1 MFTGIVTEVGRIA
14 AVARQAGGTRL
25 DIEAPRTARGLT
37 RGGSVAVDGVC
48 LTAIRIARTS
58 FSVQVV
64 PESLRR
70 STLGEASAGRRVNLE
85 RPLRGSG
92 ELGGHFVQGHVDAR
106 ARVMRLD
113 RSGKEAI
120 LALQL
125 PATLK
130 GLVVEK
136 GSIAVDGVSLTV
148 ASVSSRGFTVAL
160 IPHTRK
166 ATTLDRLSEGSFVNL
181 EADILAK
188 YVRSILDRAPARARA
203 GRSGKARS

>member
-14 AVARQAGGTRL
+14 RVAPEAAGWRL
-25 DIEAPRTARGLT
+25 DIAAPRTARGLV

-48 LTAIRIARTS
+48 LTATRIAEGT

-64 PESLRR
+64 PETLRR
-70 STLGEASAGRRVNLE
+70 STLGEAGAGRRVNLE
-85 RPLRGSG
+85 RPLRGAG

-106 ARVMRLD
+106 ARVIGLD
-113 RSGKEAI
+113 RLGKEVLLEI
-120 LALQL
+120 QL
-125 PATLK
+125 PAPLK

-148 ASVSSRGFTVAL
+148 ARAASRRFTVAL
-160 IPHTRK
+160 VPHTLK
-166 ATTLDRLSEGSFVNL
+166 ATTLGRLEKGSFVNL

-188 YVRSILDRAPARARA
+188 YVRSLLPGKG
-203 GRSGKARS
+203 GRRVTRRGTSDA